1 MAEINVETLL
11 TDIKDTVSQYEDVTG
26 IVLQATPDEE
36 GHVDTLGMILTFDT
50 VESPSLYGAFDVF
63 DLTMDGVQ
71 AIFDAV
77 QVEFAT
83 MDVNMIIG

>member
-26 IVLQATPDEE
+26 IVLQATQDEE
-36 GHVDTLGMILTFDT
+36 GHVDALGMILTFDT
-50 VESPSLYGAFDVF
+50 VEYPSLYGSFDVF